1 MNSTLLAPSGASN
14 AVSSVNFVENEIDR
28 VEQISVDEFHR
39 NYVNRNRPLIITEAV
54 KKWPAFGKWSL
65 EFFRTLKSDSAV
77 HLEHGNVLQEET
89 QFQRQAF
96 SDYIAQLMDASN
108 EQTDKA
114 YLSVFKIFEEFPH
127 LRADVDF
134 SLLDA
139 RKLKSST
146 VGWIG
151 PAGTVTGYHI
161 DWGDNILAQIH
172 GRKQLHLAAPSE
184 TSNMYVSKK
193 FDQGTTIS
201 QVDLQTPDLT
211 KFPQFAEVKHH
222 RIVLNPGE
230 MIFIPRGW
238 WHHVESL
245 DISIS
250 VSNLAYSVR
259 DIAVD
264 VVPHRIKQVLHD
276 MGVWKCDCTCHTR
289 VDGRWVRK

>member
-1 MNSTLLAPSGASN
+1 MNSSTLVAPSESEQQTLASI
-14 AVSSVNFVENEIDR
+14 VENEIDKVDR
-28 VEQISVDEFHR
+28 ISVDDFYRE
-39 NYVNRNRPLIITEAV
+39 YVNLNRPLIITGVV
-54 KKWPAFGKWSL
+54 KTWPAFGKWSL
-65 EFFRTLKSDSAV
+65 EFFQTLESDSSV
-77 HLEHGNVLQEET
+77 HLEQGNVLQEET
-89 QFQRQAF
+89 QFQRKDF
-96 SDYIAQLMDASN
+96 SDYIDQLMKN
-108 EQTDKA
+108 ESEESGKA
-114 YLSVFKIFEEFPH
+114 YLSLFKIFEEFPQ
-127 LRADVDF
+127 LKADVDF

-161 DWGDNILAQIH
+161 DWGDNILAQIE

-184 TSNMYVSKK
+184 TPRMYVSKK

-201 QVDLQTPDLT
+201 QVDLHNPDLSRHP
-211 KFPQFAEVKHH
+211 KFADVKNH

-230 MIFIPRGW
+230 MIYIPRGW

-245 DISIS
+245 DVSIS
-250 VSNLAYSVR
+250 VSNLAYSIR

-264 VVPHRIKQVLHD
+264 VVPHRLKQVLHD
-276 MGVWKCDCTCHTR
+276 IGIWKCDCTCHTR